1 MMDPTRGD
9 DLAKRMR
16 RRSQINI
23 GFGMVFLFAV
33 LIFFKTVSV
42 IFGNALFQDLIVLIW
57 IIILWGGYSHN
68 HDYARD
74 GHGAIGDRD

>member
-1 MMDPTRGD
+1 
-9 DLAKRMR
+9 
-16 RRSQINI
+16 
-23 GFGMVFLFAV
+23 
-33 LIFFKTVSV
+33 V